1 MFYLNFVSPKN
12 RLMRILKYIFLLV
25 LLAFVGVTVY
35 VATQKGDFEV
45 SKSMVIHSPKSI
57 VFDYVNDY
65 KNWET
70 FGSWMTKNHDIT
82 FNYPAKTMGAGANF
96 SWQKDGD
103 EGFIKTYFVKE
114 NDSLVQKGNFNGTTA
129 TIHMKFKDT
138 VGGTKVTIHSK
149 GKMDLLT
156 KINTF
161 FDGGMSNILTDAF
174 EKSLR
179 NLDKTLDY
187 EMKTYSIKVNGIV
200 QRSSGFC
207 LKQTV
212 SCKIKSLSKNIKI
225 IMPKMVHF
233 FKKNQLAMAGKPFVQ
248 YERYDVAND
257 IVTFSVCVPTTKQV
271 FVTSGSDVTSGEIVP
286 FTCLKTTLTGDY
298 SHTQEAWT
306 KARKHIADN
315 DFQENFA
322 GKYTEVYTK
331 TIDDI
336 KQPSKWVTEIHIP
349 VFPKTPVAEPTFV
362 LPTTPAAEPAETTTS
377 PTETP

>member
-1 MFYLNFVSPKN
+1 MFYLNFVLPKN
-12 RLMRILKYIFLLV
+12 RLMRILKYIFLLII
-25 LLAFVGVTVY
+25 LAFIGVTVY
-35 VATQKGDFEV
+35 IATQKGDFSV

-70 FGSWMTKNHDIT
+70 FGSWMTKNNGIAFT
-82 FNYPAKTMGAGANF
+82 YPAKTMGAGAYF
-96 SWQKDGD
+96 SWQKDND
-103 EGFIKTYFVKE
+103 EGFIKTFYVKE

-129 TIHMKFKDT
+129 TLHFKFKDT
-138 VGGTKVTIHSK
+138 VGGTKITIHST
-149 GKMDLLT
+149 GKMDLFT

-161 FDGGMSNILTDAF
+161 FSGGMANLFTDAF

-200 QRSSGFC
+200 QRNSGYC

-212 SCKIKSLSKNIKI
+212 TCKIKSLSKNIKI
-225 IMPKMVHF
+225 MMPRMVHF

-248 YERYDVAND
+248 YELYDVANG
-257 IVTFSVCVPTTKQV
+257 IVTFSVCVPTTKQI
-271 FVTSGSDVTSGEIVP
+271 FVTSGSDVTSGEIIP

-298 SHTQEAWT
+298 SHTQEAWA
-306 KARKHIADN
+306 KARKHITDN
-315 DFQENFA
+315 GFKENFA
-322 GKYTEVYTK
+322 GKYTEVYIK

-349 VFPKTPVAEPTFV
+349 VFPKAPVATPTLV
-362 LPTTPAAEPAETTTS
+362 LPTVPATEAAETTTIPS
-377 PTETP
+377 QTP